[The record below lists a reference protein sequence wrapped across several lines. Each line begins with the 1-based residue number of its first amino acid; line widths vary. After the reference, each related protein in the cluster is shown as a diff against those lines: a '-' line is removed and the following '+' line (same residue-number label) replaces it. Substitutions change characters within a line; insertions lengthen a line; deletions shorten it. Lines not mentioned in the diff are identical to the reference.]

1 MVADQD
7 NLSKPL
13 FRKVE
18 LSIEESQRIYDSNG
32 FLLRA
37 ATVCVKDSSESE
49 VNYFK
54 VNAINTSSFKSFF
67 VAMNLSVVID
77 NYLHV
82 RYGISW
88 LNE

>member
-49 VNYFK
+49 VKYFK
-54 VNAINTSSFKSFF
+54 VNAINTSSFKSF
-67 VAMNLSVVID
+67 L
-77 NYLHV
+77 
-82 RYGISW
+82 W
-88 LNE
+88 P

>member
-1 MVADQD
+1 MVTTLHSNMVADQE

-54 VNAINTSSFKSFF
+54 
-67 VAMNLSVVID
+67 
-77 NYLHV
+77 
-82 RYGISW
+82 
-88 LNE
+88 E